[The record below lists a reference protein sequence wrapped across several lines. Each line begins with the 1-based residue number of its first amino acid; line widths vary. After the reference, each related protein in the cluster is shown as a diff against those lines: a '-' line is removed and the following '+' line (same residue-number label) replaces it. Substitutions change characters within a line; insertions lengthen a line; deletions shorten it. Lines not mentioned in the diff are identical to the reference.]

1 MSKIEGRWSNA
12 VLAGYSFALSSV
24 MKKHYLAGMPVAL
37 TAELTSHCNL
47 NCPECP
53 TGSGVIKRKRGFM
66 ELSLFGKL
74 IDELGPSLYYLNL
87 YFQGEPMLHPGFFNF
102 LEKSGKINTIVSTN
116 GHFLSEENA
125 GRLVSSGIKKIIVS
139 LDGMDSQTYLRYR
152 VNGDFES
159 VMRGISNIS
168 EAKKQQRSGV
178 SIVLQFLVNKYN
190 ENQIYEARRF
200 ARRMGCSL
208 SLKSMQVIDMQKA
221 GDWMPSGD
229 KFRRYI
235 NKSSGTDIKS
245 SLPDRCARAW
255 LNPVVTWDGKVLPC
269 CFDKDARNIMGDL
282 NEESFSEIWNGP
294 RFRIFRKSILSGR
307 NMIEICR
314 NCTSGLKGV
323 KS

>member
-1 MSKIEGRWSNA
+1 MSKIAGRWSNA

-24 MKKHYLAGMPVAL
+24 LKKHFLAGMPVAL
-37 TAELTSHCNL
+37 SAELTSHCNL
-47 NCPECP
+47 SCPECP

-66 ELSLFGKL
+66 ELSLFERL
-74 IDELGPSLYYLNL
+74 IDELGPNLYYLNL
-87 YFQGEPMLHPGFFNF
+87 HFQGEPMLHPGFFNF
-102 LEKSGKINTIVSTN
+102 LERSGKLNCIVSTN

-152 VNGDFES
+152 INGDFEA
-159 VMRGISNIS
+159 VMKGISNIS
-168 EAKKQQRSGV
+168 EAKRQQRSGV
-178 SIVLQFLVNKYN
+178 SIVIQFLVNKYN
-190 ENQIYEARRF
+190 ENQIDEARRF

-208 SLKSMQVIDMQKA
+208 SLKSMQVIDIA
-221 GDWMPSGD
+221 TAAEWMPSRN
-229 KFRRYI
+229 KFRRYV
-235 NKSSGTDIKS
+235 NKSSGSGIKS

-269 CFDKDARNIMGDL
+269 CFDKDARYIMGDL

-294 RFRIFRKSILSGR
+294 RFRMFRKSLLSGR
-307 NMIEICR
+307 SMIEICR
-314 NCTSGLKGV
+314 NCTSGLQRV